1 MRPLTLLVLGIS
13 LLCGCQVGT
22 QAKNYPPATGPAGAI
37 VNIELSDKS
46 KLSGELLAVEPTSLL
61 LRIPEVVRVPLAQV
75 RSGRA
80 PKVGFDGK
88 LTGNSRERLRLISR
102 YPQGVNPELEA
113 QLLQAY
119 GQAEVRT
126 RP

>member
-1 MRPLTLLVLGIS
+1 MRPFALIVLSLTLLA
-13 LLCGCQVGT
+13 GCQVGT
-22 QAKNYPPATGPAGAI
+22 HARNYPPATGPAGAI
-37 VNIELSDKS
+37 VNIELSDRS
-46 KLSGELLAVEPTSLL
+46 KLTGELLAVEPTSLL
-61 LRIPEVVRVPLAQV
+61 LRIPELVRVPLAQV

-88 LTGNSRERLRLISR
+88 LKGNSRERLRLISR

-119 GQAEVRT
+119 GQDEVKT

>member
-1 MRPLTLLVLGIS
+1 MRPHILLALAITLLG
-13 LLCGCQVGT
+13 GCQVGT

-80 PKVGFDGK
+80 PKVRFDSK
-88 LTGNSRERLRLISR
+88 LRGNSRERLRLISR
-102 YPQGVNPELEA
+102 YPQGVTPELEA
-113 QLLQAY
+113 LLLQAY
-119 GQAEVRT
+119 GQGEVRT